1 MMLRDRNIGNTWYSQ
16 LVQVGWVAEAVG
28 VSNKLDHGR
37 KGMPI
42 EDVPCGHVLVAESVA
57 SMESLS

>member
-1 MMLRDRNIGNTWYSQ
+1 MQAVWAAD
-16 LVQVGWVAEAVG
+16 AVG

-37 KGMPI
+37 KGMPL